1 MICGTCACKKEK
13 ILTSKIY
20 PTVNGELFVGDI
32 PATFCECGI
41 HVSYSV
47 EMELEDYINEKNN
60 TVTGIVHLSYNEL

>member
-1 MICGTCACKKEK
+1 M
-13 ILTSKIY
+13 
-20 PTVNGELFVGDI
+20 NGELLVGDI

-47 EMELEDYINEKNN
+47 EMEIEDYINEKNN